1 MNQSKTEIPPSV
13 RKRQCGMTIL
23 EVMVA
28 SVLLVLVI
36 GSSISAL
43 SAGMAYARHARMTT
57 LAGQITQ
64 SVMENLRLNN
74 YSSIITY
81 AGQNQPVSLN
91 GFISADNFAN
101 GMTTGMTVSGA
112 FTTLVASGTGT
123 LGESQVVITT
133 TWPENGVTY
142 TRKTMSIFTEKGL
155 SDYIYAGWSKL

>member
-1 MNQSKTEIPPSV
+1 
-13 RKRQCGMTIL
+13 MTIL
-23 EVMVA
+23 EVMIA
-28 SVLLVLVI
+28 SILLVLVI

-43 SAGMAYARHARMTT
+43 SAGLAYTRHARMTT

-74 YSSIITY
+74 YSTIISY
-81 AGQNQPVSLN
+81 AGQVQPVSLN
-91 GFISADNFAN
+91 GFISADNFAS
-101 GMTTGMTVSGA
+101 GMTTGMTVRGT
-112 FTTLVASGTGT
+112 FTTIVASGTGT

-133 TWPENGVTY
+133 TWPENGMTY